1 MPTPDELVNAISGV
15 VGTFVGLGAIAT
27 SADNDRFEA
36 YVWSLVVRA
45 AIVEGAVVTYRNPFK
60 VVVGDLLFRTSPGS
74 ISSKSPSFTHAEIVF
89 PGKPELEAH
98 VGIKIQ
104 GKSRVPHE
112 CDVVVL
118 PMSEAD
124 TCRAAENLHPRH
136 SSLVIAAECK
146 YYYSNLPFRL
156 SREFLGLCKEMR
168 AVDCYFAVNTSK
180 ESVEKVLAYYRCHCE
195 TLVLPAA
202 AGSETLVHAFR
213 KAFRDFKRL
222 N

>member
-1 MPTPDELVNAISGV
+1 MPPTPDELVNAIASA
-15 VGTFVGLGAIAT
+15 VGSLVGIGAITA

-36 YVWSLVVRA
+36 YVWSLVLTAATAEGA
-45 AIVEGAVVTYRNPFK
+45 AITYKDPAKTQVTN
-60 VVVGDLLFRTSPGS
+60 LLFRTSPGS
-74 ISSKSPSFTHAEIVF
+74 ISTKVPAFTHASIDF

-98 VGIKIQ
+98 IGIKIQ

-118 PMSEAD
+118 PTSEAD
-124 TCRAAENLHPRH
+124 TCRATNAHPRQ
-136 SSLVIAAECK
+136 SAIVIAMECK

-168 AVDCYFAVNTSK
+168 AVDCYFAINTSK
-180 ESVEKVLAYYRCHCE
+180 ESVEKVLAYYRCNCE
-195 TLVLPAA
+195 TLVLPSSP
-202 AGSETLVHAFR
+202 GSDTLVHAFR
-213 KAFRDFKRL
+213 NAFRNFKRL

>member
-1 MPTPDELVNAISGV
+1 MPTPDELVNAISDT
-15 VGTFVGLGAIAT
+15 VGILVGLGAIT
-27 SADNDRFEA
+27 LSADNDRFEA
-36 YVWSLVVRA
+36 YVWSLVVA
-45 AIVEGAVVTYRNPFK
+45 AALAEGADVTYRNPAK
-60 VVVGDLLFRTSPGS
+60 VQVSELLFRTSPGS
-74 ISSKSPSFTHAEIVF
+74 ISTKSPAFTHASIVF
-89 PGKPELEAH
+89 SGKPELEAH
-98 VGIKIQ
+98 VGVKVQ

-118 PMSEAD
+118 PTAEVD
-124 TCRAAENLHPRH
+124 TCRLKTAHPRH
-136 SSLVIAAECK
+136 SAVVIAVECK

-168 AVDCYFAVNTSK
+168 AVDFYFAVNTSK

-195 TLVLPAA
+195 TLVLPSE

>member
-1 MPTPDELVNAISGV
+1 MPSPDELVEAISQA
-15 VGTFVGLGAIAT
+15 VGSFVGLGAISA

-45 AIVEGAVVTYRNPFK
+45 AISEGASVTYMNPSK
-60 VVVGDLLFRTSPGS
+60 AVVDELLFRTSPGS
-74 ISSKSPSFTHAEIVF
+74 ISSKSPPFTHAQIVF
-89 PGKPELEAH
+89 PRKPELEAH

-118 PMSEAD
+118 PMVEAD
-124 TCRAAENLHPRH
+124 TCRATNAHPRH
-136 SSLVIAAECK
+136 SAIVIAAECK
-146 YYYSNLPFRL
+146 YYFSNLPFRL

-195 TLVLPAA
+195 TLVLPTA

>member
-1 MPTPDELVNAISGV
+1 MPIPDELVNAISEA
-15 VGTFVGLGAIAT
+15 VGTLVGLGAITA
-27 SADNDRFEA
+27 SADSDRFEA
-36 YVWSLVVRA
+36 YVWSLVVAA
-45 AIVEGAVVTYRNPFK
+45 AIAEGASVNYKNPAKVPVT
-60 VVVGDLLFRTSPGS
+60 DLLFRTSPGS
-74 ISSKSPSFTHAEIVF
+74 ISTKLPAFTHASIAF

-98 VGIKIQ
+98 VGVKVQ

-118 PMSEAD
+118 PAAEVD
-124 TCRAAENLHPRH
+124 TCRLKNAHPRH
-136 SSLVIAAECK
+136 SAVVIAAECK

-168 AVDCYFAVNTSK
+168 AIDLYFAVNTSK

-195 TLVLPAA
+195 TLVFPSG
-202 AGSETLVHAFR
+202 AGSETLLHAFR